1 MKISSAAVLAISCI
15 PSTVAFVTF
24 GQNSINANTQLN
36 LQKED
41 GKNSWVGPALTGLA
55 GLTLASQMAVASM
68 PPTEIDVTPIV
79 VREGKYG

>member
-68 PPTEIDVTPIV
+68 DPSVVVDTTPIV
-79 VREGKYG
+79 LREGK